1 MSAPSP
7 PWALR
12 LTGIDV
18 AYGGRAALVNV
29 DLTVRPG
36 EFLALTGP
44 NGSGKSTLLRVALGL
59 VEPRRGSAELF
70 GTLLGALS
78 VRERAFRVAWVPQ
91 AEPLR
96 EDVPLDRYVLY
107 GRYAAHGT
115 FGREDENDRRLAATS
130 IAEVGLADRA
140 SETLL
145 ALSGG
150 ERQRAVLARALCQQ
164 APLLLLDEPTTHL
177 DVGHQ
182 LDLLERVRRLVRER
196 GITVVA
202 ALHDL
207 NLAARFADRIVVLWR
222 GRCVA
227 DGPPG
232 QVLSSELLARVW
244 GIDAELRKDPGS
256 GLPYLLPRLA
266 PPAPPGTAPGPRVH
280 VVAGG
285 GSGASLVRRLVDAGY
300 DVSVGVVPLFDTDAT
315 VAQELGVP
323 AALELPFAPIGAE
336 ALRRFDSLVDGARA
350 VVVAPFPVGPTNV
363 ANLTRL
369 TGRTGGPPVLLLP
382 KPPGVRWDYAEGA
395 GLAARAELRAH
406 GAVEVAG
413 EDAAV
418 AWLQAQLRHRAAAP
432 PAGERDDLERGG
444 TRGVEQAEQ
453 LRSVAV
459 EHDHRRSDP

>member
-1 MSAPSP
+1 VSP
-7 PWALR
+7 TVGVPALR
-12 LTGIDV
+12 LAGVD
-18 AYGGRAALVNV
+18 AGYGSRAALVRV
-29 DLTVRPG
+29 DLAVRPG

-59 VEPRRGSAELF
+59 VEPSRGSAELF
-70 GTLLGALS
+70 GTPLAALS

-96 EDVPLDRYVLY
+96 EEVPLDRYVLY

-115 FGREDENDRRLAATS
+115 FGRENDDDRRLATEA

-140 SETLL
+140 HDSLL

-177 DVGHQ
+177 DIGHQ
-182 LDLLERVRRLVRER
+182 LDLLDRVRRLVRER

-207 NLAARFADRIVVLWR
+207 NLAARFADRIVVLSR

-232 QVLSSELLARVW
+232 RVLSSELLARVW
-244 GIDAELRKDPGS
+244 GIDAELRQDAGS

-285 GSGASLVRRLVDAGY
+285 GSGASLVRHLVDAGY

-323 AALELPFAPIGAE
+323 AALELPFAPIGEE
-336 ALRRFDSLVDGARA
+336 ALRRFDALVDGARA
-350 VVVAPFPVGPTNV
+350 VVVAPFPVGPSNV

-369 TGRTGGPPVLLLP
+369 GGRAGGPPVLLLP
-382 KPPGVRWDYAEGA
+382 QPPNVRWDYADGA
-395 GLAARAELRAH
+395 GEAARDALRAR
-406 GAVEVAG
+406 GAIEVAG
-413 EDAAV
+413 EDEAI
-418 AWLQAQLRHRAAAP
+418 AWLDAQLRRRGGAAP
-432 PAGERDDLERGG
+432 SGEGDDLERGG
-444 TRGVEQAEQ
+444 PGRVEEAEELGGVP
-453 LRSVAV
+453 V
-459 EHDHRRSDP
+459 EHDHRR